1 MIRTFFHLLAR
12 NMHEGQGG
20 TSIFVLIAL
29 HDHAVASDSVVLKH
43 GGPPGLWLM
52 RLVVAVYIVDHG

>member
-1 MIRTFFHLLAR
+1 
-12 NMHEGQGG
+12 MHEGQGG